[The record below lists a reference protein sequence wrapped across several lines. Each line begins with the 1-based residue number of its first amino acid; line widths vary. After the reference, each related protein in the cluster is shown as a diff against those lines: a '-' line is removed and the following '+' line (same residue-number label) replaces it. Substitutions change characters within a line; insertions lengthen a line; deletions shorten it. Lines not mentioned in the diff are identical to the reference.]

1 MDPLQ
6 QSAPAYL
13 GRLKVLLWPLAH
25 THQLKVSHATKAT
38 PKPEFHFSQRIKLQV
53 AKPGK

>member
-38 PKPEFHFSQRIKLQV
+38 PKPEFHFSQRIELQV

>member
-6 QSAPAYL
+6 RSAPAYL
-13 GRLKVLLWPLAH
+13 GCC
-25 THQLKVSHATKAT
+25 LKVSHATKAN

-53 AKPGK
+53 AKPGKKSQ